1 MDLGKLNEEI
11 KKVLDGG
18 NSTLEEVKNI
28 MRNVKDR
35 HVSSGYDKRKKLTAT
50 QSWLPLGIYY
60 DRNDNIIIGRKS
72 SSEKWYVK
80 ETINTEELQLL
91 MNAVK
96 NIEKAQEVIPILEK
110 LTPNKIDRIIYY
122 GIESIDVD
130 MWFENPD
137 KEYELIATLTVVY
150 DRVQEDVDNYF
161 GDYDQGL

>member
-11 KKVLDGG
+11 KKFLNED
-18 NSTLEEVKNI
+18 NSTLQKIKNI

-35 HVSSGYDKRKKLTAT
+35 HVSNGYDKRKKLTAT

-60 DRNDNIIIGRKS
+60 DTNDNIIIGRKL

-80 ETINTEELQLL
+80 EIINTEELQLL

-96 NIEKAQEVIPILEK
+96 NIEKAQEVIPILQK
-110 LTPNKIDRIIYY
+110 LTANKIDRIIYY

-150 DRVQEDVDNYF
+150 NRVQEDVDNYF